1 MRSLQDFE
9 DCESAKPRDQRKD
22 EFVRE
27 EAETTR
33 YCFSAYLR
41 DRAPALAVV
50 CAGLACACA
59 VLAVLGLGWQ
69 AILLVAGILLSV
81 AAVCLL
87 WDYRRQSGY
96 FREALALAES
106 LADGNLGHFVSLTPE
121 PASLEARVAQEL
133 CGDVSRWS
141 NEALSA
147 EAARSHEYRE
157 YVELWVHEAKTP
169 VAAARLVLANMHG
182 RDAVKLARELDR
194 IELQIEQALFYARS
208 TSLSSDYAIRETA
221 LAEVARQAVK
231 RNARLLIERGV
242 APSVEIAEDVRV
254 FSDELWLLFILN
266 QLLVNAAK
274 YGAHSICMS
283 AHEEEPNTPR
293 GRTVL
298 EVRDDGCGIPAA
310 DVPRVF
316 DRGFTGQNGRAFGQA
331 TGMGLYLSAL
341 LCEKMGL
348 GLAVASEEGSGT
360 RVMISFPHDRRH
372 LP

>member
-1 MRSLQDFE
+1 MWA
-9 DCESAKPRDQRKD
+9 CEGVNPCEQRKD

-41 DRAPALAVV
+41 DAAPALAVT
-50 CAGLACACA
+50 CAGLACVCA

-69 AILLVAGILLSV
+69 AILLVIGILVSFAV
-81 AAVCLL
+81 VCLL

-96 FREALALAES
+96 FREALALVES
-106 LADGNLGHFVSLTPE
+106 LADGNLGHFVSLAPE
-121 PASLEARVAQEL
+121 PASLEARVAQKL

-182 RDAVKLARELDR
+182 QDAAKLARELDR

-208 TSLSSDYAIRETA
+208 TSLSNDYAIRETA
-221 LAEVARQAVK
+221 LAQVARQAVK

-254 FSDELWLLFILN
+254 FADELWLLFVLN

-274 YGAHSICMS
+274 YGARSICMS
-283 AHEEEPNTPR
+283 SHEEEPNTPR

-298 EVRDDGCGIPAA
+298 EIRDDGCGIPVA

-360 RVMISFPHDRRH
+360 RVMVSFPHDRRH
-372 LP
+372 LS